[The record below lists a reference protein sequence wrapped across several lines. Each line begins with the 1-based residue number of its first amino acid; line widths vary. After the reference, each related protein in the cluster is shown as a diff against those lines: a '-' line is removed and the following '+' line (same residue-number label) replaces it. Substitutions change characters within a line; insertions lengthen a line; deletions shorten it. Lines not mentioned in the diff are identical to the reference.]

1 MMFRWDPHRPG
12 LNSVWNVTT
21 FFETRLHLGLMNEC
35 FRDSSSYKVD
45 FVWEGINCAHS
56 SDSSISLVPFCFAF
70 EDLNFACAIINFAF
84 SWIKFSMDP
93 LLPFAF
99 FCKLWKYSEED
110 RNKMKNGMRLMFN
123 LIEMWNQIDQSIS
136 K

>member
-56 SDSSISLVPFCFAF
+56 SDSSISLVLFRFRGFEFC
-70 EDLNFACAIINFAF
+70 LCNN
-84 SWIKFSMDP
+84 KFRILVGSDFP
-93 LLPFAF
+93 WTLCFLLLLSVSCENIAN
-99 FCKLWKYSEED
+99 S
-110 RNKMKNGMRLMFN
+110 NMKNGMRLI
-123 LIEMWNQIDQSIS
+123 LILIKMWNQIVQSIS